1 MICPPKV
8 QLQEIM
14 RERERE
20 RENVRENIK
29 IIENNMSRKRVKI
42 KDMIINT
49 KLSKPYYVIE

>member
-20 RENVRENIK
+20 RERENIK
-29 IIENNMSRKRVKI
+29 TIENNMSRKRVKI